1 MIALQFGLSL
11 VFFVLFIGY
20 FLTSDPRRRMR
31 LSLALT
37 ASLVAL
43 CLSSLFVRGEDGQW
57 KIKIKPGLDLKGGT
71 QFLLELAG
79 DPGRSA
85 LDQAVEVIRK
95 RVDSVGV
102 AEPVIQPVGER
113 RIIVQIPGVSEA
125 DKVSYRR
132 QLEKVAKL
140 EFALVHPESDALVE
154 KAKSEGK
161 SPEVSFEY
169 QVLKLRDR
177 DRSGA
182 LVETPLIVKRRP
194 EISGK
199 NVAGAFRSVDQ
210 LGRPVVIIEFNT
222 EGRDKFGKLTEQN
235 VGRRMAVVL
244 DGEVYSAPVI
254 RTAIYGSCE
263 ISGGNMSITEAEELA
278 SVLKN
283 PLENPVSIVD
293 ERGVDPSLGASSVKS
308 GFMAGWVS
316 LVVVSLFVLV
326 YYRWLGLVA
335 VGALLI
341 NMLVLLGLLA
351 QFGFTLTLPGLA
363 GLILTIGMSVDANV
377 LVYERIREELNRHR
391 SGLETVA
398 AGFQHAFSS
407 ILDAN
412 VTTVIAAAILFW
424 QGSGPVQGFAIAL
437 CLGIASTLFAA
448 LVASR
453 TGAEWL
459 AEKGGKA
466 KLHMMKFVGET
477 AFPFLKWKWPAIG
490 ASVLL
495 TALCLAAFLFRGTA
509 ALGVDFTGGD
519 LVTLSFKEKIDD
531 GRVRSALGNLA
542 ELAQYQRSPVGQ
554 DEILSLRTAFGK
566 GESAAARLQ
575 QEFPSAGF
583 QQVQLDKVAPV
594 VGEELKNKAFLAL
607 VLGMLGIFLY
617 TTWRFEFAFAVGATV
632 AILHDVLLSL
642 GIFVLL
648 GRELSLPM
656 VGAVL
661 AVAGYSINDTIVI
674 FDRIRETFRGGLH
687 GNREAAMNLAIN
699 QTLSRTLLT
708 SGTTFLAVLVLFLIG
723 GRVINDFA
731 LILLIGIAVGTYSSI
746 FIASPIALLVG
757 GRGRK

>member
-20 FLTSDPRRRMR
+20 FLTSDARKRMR

-37 ASLVAL
+37 GSLVLL
-43 CLSSLFVRGEDGQW
+43 CLSSLFVKGEDGAW
-57 KIKIKPGLDLKGGT
+57 KIRIKPGLDLKGGT

-79 DPGRSA
+79 DADRSA
-85 LDQAVEVIRK
+85 VDQAVEVIRK
-95 RVDSVGV
+95 RVDTVGV
-102 AEPVIQPVGER
+102 AEPVIQPVGDK

-125 DKVSYRR
+125 DKASYRR

-140 EFALVHPESDALVE
+140 EFALVHPESDTIVE
-154 KAKSEGK
+154 KAQSKT
-161 SPEVSFEY
+161 PEVSFDY

-177 DRSGA
+177 GASGA
-182 LVETPLIVKRRP
+182 VVETPIVVKRRP
-194 EISGK
+194 EMSGK
-199 NVAGAFRSVDQ
+199 NVASAFRSVDQ
-210 LGRPVVIIEFNT
+210 LGRPVVIIEFNA
-222 EGRDKFGKLTEQN
+222 EGRDRFGKLTEQN
-235 VGRRMAVVL
+235 IGRRMAVVL

-283 PLENPVSIVD
+283 PLENPVAIVD

-308 GFMAGWVS
+308 GFRAGWISIVA
-316 LVVVSLFVLV
+316 VALFVLL
-326 YYRWLGLVA
+326 YYRWLGVVA
-335 VGALLI
+335 VFGLMINILI
-341 NMLVLLGLLA
+341 LLGLLA

-363 GLILTIGMSVDANV
+363 GLILTIGIGVDANV
-377 LVYERIREELNRHR
+377 LVFERIREEANRHR
-391 SGLETVA
+391 SGLEAVT

-412 VTTVIAAAILFW
+412 VTTVIAAALLFW
-424 QGSGPVQGFAIAL
+424 QGSGPVQGFATVL
-437 CLGIASTLFAA
+437 CLGIFSSLFAA
-448 LVASR
+448 LVVSR

-459 AEKGGKA
+459 ADKGGKA
-466 KLHMMKFVGET
+466 KLHMFRLFEEAKFN
-477 AFPFLKWKWPAIG
+477 FLGWRKAAYTFSILLLG
-490 ASVLL
+490 AGI
-495 TALCLAAFLFRGTA
+495 AAVAMRGVN

-542 ELAQYQRSPVGQ
+542 EVAQYQRSPVGE

-566 GESAAARLQ
+566 GEPAVAKLQ
-575 QEFPSAGF
+575 QDFPSAGF
-583 QQVQLDKVAPV
+583 TQIQLDKVAPV
-594 VGEELKNKAFLAL
+594 VGEELKKNAL
-607 VLGMLGIFLY
+607 VALILGVVGIFLY
-617 TTWRFEFAFAVGATV
+617 VAWRFEPAFAIGAIV
-632 AILHDVLLSL
+632 ALVHDVLISL
-642 GIFVLL
+642 GVFVLL

-656 VGAVL
+656 VGAIL

-687 GNREAAMNLAIN
+687 GNKAEAMNLAIN
-699 QTLSRTLLT
+699 QTLSRTLMT
-708 SGTTFLAVLVLFLIG
+708 SATTFLAVLVLFLFG

-731 LILLIGIAVGTYSSI
+731 LILLIGIVVGTYSSI
-746 FIASPIALLVG
+746 FIASPIALLAG
-757 GRGRK
+757 GKRK